1 MPHFQNLHLPKLA
14 RKIAA
19 ILAEELSEAQLALC
33 VESDMYLSVKG
44 PQLLHYLLGF
54 GVIVHSRNGLRP
66 ACRDKQRYVEDAR
79 RRLADLGQP
88 GLVEDDVAVR
98 QDRAVRTQNPLD
110 TWVRLKREQR
120 ERHAAAASLARA
132 RGQSVTEL
140 EDPEP
145 FDC

>member
-1 MPHFQNLHLPKLA
+1 M
-14 RKIAA
+14 IA
-19 ILAEELSEAQLALC
+19 
-33 VESDMYLSVKG
+33 
-44 PQLLHYLLGF
+44 
-54 GVIVHSRNGLRP
+54 HSRNGLCP